1 MSAPSGTVWGS
12 EVIGGNSGRKGKI
25 GIYVTVSESTKTSVK
40 FRVQVWFWSIYSCY
54 DGSNTLKFNSGDNV
68 TSASTPVTHVE
79 NISHNTDTGSGW
91 STNNQ
96 TLLYTFE
103 NSEGY
108 IRRHTDRVIKFYAS
122 FSGIDMLNGT
132 MYVNTRYTI
141 LKKDSYKITF
151 NANGGSNAPSSQT
164 KWYGETLT
172 LSSTK
177 PTRTG
182 YTFLGWG
189 TSSSSTSVAY
199 SAGGS
204 YTKNESDTL
213 YAVWK
218 ANTYPITF
226 DANGGSGGPTSQTK
240 TYGVTLVLSST
251 IPTRTN
257 YNFEGWS
264 TSSTA
269 TSAEYS
275 AGGNYIANTSATLYA
290 VWSLAYSKPRITNF
304 SARRVNAN
312 DQFDDQGTTC
322 KVVFDWA
329 TDNQITAITVSY
341 RQISTG
347 ENWSNTSLTAQG
359 TSGSVNQNLFPEF
372 SVDTSYEIKV
382 TVADGAD
389 SSYSSYVTQTLS
401 SGKFLLDFKAGGDG
415 IAIGKAAEN
424 AGFDI
429 YMDANFEKRVAMRG
443 DGVAIG
449 KVSENAG
456 FDVNMDTNFEKSVT
470 MRGEIEIYGSQPH
483 LDFHYNN
490 STEDYTSRIIE
501 MASGRLNLSASNG
514 VLINNKKTEN
524 EAVTLTVN
532 ANRITDLSY
541 TAKYNELL
549 GAVFVRIYGKINAT
563 MSVGYGYTLFNIGSH
578 LPNAVAA
585 LSVKIGSDDNAEIA
599 KKAAAYAKSNGTIN
613 IQPFDSELKGYDI
626 YITGFWFV

>member
-12 EVIGGNSGRKGKI
+12 EVSGGNSGRKGKI

-218 ANTYPITF
+218 ANTYSIIF

-269 TSAEYS
+269 TSSEYS
-275 AGGNYIANTSATLYA
+275 AGGNYTANTSATLYA

-329 TDNQITAITVSY
+329 TDNQVTAITVSY

-347 ENWSNTSLTAQG
+347 ENWSSISLTAQG
-359 TSGSVNQNLFPEF
+359 TSGSVNQNLSPEF

-389 SSYSSYVTQTLS
+389 LSYSSYVTQTLS

-424 AGFDI
+424 
-429 YMDANFEKRVAMRG
+429 V
-443 DGVAIG
+443 
-449 KVSENAG
+449 G
-456 FDVNMDTNFEKSVT
+456 FDVYMDTNFEKSVT
-470 MRGEIEIYGSQPH
+470 MRGEIEIYGSQPN

-501 MASGRLNLSASNG
+501 TSSGRLNLSASNG

-524 EAVTLTVN
+524 EAVTLTVYN
-532 ANRITDLSY
+532 NRVTNVSY

-549 GAVFVRIYGKINAT
+549 GAAFVRIYGKINAT

-585 LSVKIGSDDNAEIA
+585 LSVKIGSDDNAEIT

>member
-12 EVIGGNSGRKGKI
+12 EVSGGSSGRKGKI

-226 DANGGSGGPTSQTK
+226 DVNGGSGGPTSQTK

-275 AGGNYIANTSATLYA
+275 AGGNYTANTSATLYA

-329 TDNQITAITVSY
+329 TDNQVTAITVSY

-347 ENWSNTSLTAQG
+347 ENWSSISLTAQG
-359 TSGSVNQNLFPEF
+359 TSGSVNQNLSPEF

-389 SSYSSYVTQTLS
+389 SSYSSYATQTLS

-424 AGFDI
+424 
-429 YMDANFEKRVAMRG
+429 V
-443 DGVAIG
+443 
-449 KVSENAG
+449 G
-456 FDVNMDTNFEKSVT
+456 FDVYMDTNFEKSVA
-470 MRGEIEIYGSQPH
+470 MRGEIDIYGSQPH

-501 MASGRLNLSASNG
+501 TENGRLNLSASNG

-532 ANRITDLSY
+532 NNRITNLSY

-563 MSVGYGYTLFNIGSH
+563 MSVGYGYTLFNIGNH

-585 LSVKIGSDDNAEIA
+585 LSVKIGSDDNAEIT
-599 KKAAAYAKSNGTIN
+599 KKAAAYAKSNGAIS

>member
-12 EVIGGNSGRKGKI
+12 EISGGSSGRKGKI

-240 TYGVTLVLSST
+240 TYGVTLVLSSI

-275 AGGNYIANTSATLYA
+275 AGGNYTANTSATLYA

-304 SARRVNAN
+304 SVRRVNTN

-322 KVVFDWA
+322 KVTFDWA

-347 ENWSNTSLTAQG
+347 ENWSSISLTAQG
-359 TSGSVNQNLFPEF
+359 TSGSVNQNLSPEF

-389 SSYSSYVTQTLS
+389 SSYSSYATQTLS

-424 AGFDI
+424 
-429 YMDANFEKRVAMRG
+429 V
-443 DGVAIG
+443 
-449 KVSENAG
+449 G
-456 FDVNMDTNFEKSVT
+456 FDVYMDTNFEKSVA

-501 MASGRLNLSASNG
+501 TENGRLNLSASNG

-532 ANRITDLSY
+532 DNRITNLSY

-585 LSVKIGSDDNAEIA
+585 LSVKIGSDDNAEIT
-599 KKAAAYAKSNGTIN
+599 KKAAAYAKSNGAIS